1 MKSVGIFFTGFG
13 IAVLI
18 FPEFVVALI
27 GTILILI
34 GLSILLPGLLMS
46 KRSDSSFRFGDYEII
61 KKKK

>member
-1 MKSVGIFFTGFG
+1 MKPIGIFFTGFG
-13 IAVLI
+13 IAVLV

-34 GLSILLPGLLMS
+34 GVSILVPGMLLG
-46 KRSDSSFRFGDYEII
+46 KKSDSSFRFGDYEIL